1 MAQIDLSWTAPDSG
15 TGGSPDTYEIYRAS
29 GTKNAGEIFNSGS
42 PSTNKIADVAYG
54 TNSYDDQS
62 VSYGTTYSYTV
73 VTKNAAGYGPA
84 ATAATAKA

>member
-15 TGGSPDTYEIYRAS
+15 SGGSPDTYEIYRAA
-29 GTKNAGEIFNSGS
+29 GTKNASEIFNSGS
-42 PSTNKIADVAYG
+42 PSTNKIGDVNYG

-73 VTKNAAGYGPA
+73 VTKNSAGYGPA

>member
-1 MAQIDLSWTAPDSG
+1 MAQIDLSWTAPDPSS
-15 TGGSPDTYEIYRAS
+15 GGSPDTYEIYRAA
-29 GTKNAGEIFNSGS
+29 GTKNASEIYSSSS
-42 PSTNKIADVAYG
+42 PSTNKLAEVAFG

-62 VSYGTTYSYTV
+62 VSYNTTYSYTV